1 MWSRG
6 NAAPHPGGAI
16 RTQRRSGLNPEQMAL
31 LSAPAVVALLET
43 TSQWRAR
50 LQEAIAVAQ
59 AEFGGLG
66 AGGESAGMPPVLMLH
81 DEALVRLLQQG
92 SELEVTPAQ
101 ELGQLRY
108 AAARKGLAL

>member
-1 MWSRG
+1 
-6 NAAPHPGGAI
+6 
-16 RTQRRSGLNPEQMAL
+16 MAL
-31 LSAPAVVALLET
+31 QVPEVEAVVALLET

-101 ELGQLRY
+101 ELGQLQHPLPLQM
-108 AAARKGLAL
+108 AQVQ